1 MQTTMIK
8 MIKPVVN
15 VSKVIDKYNTIILG
29 FRGVITDGQI
39 IKPDIVD
46 TLIHFK
52 QQDIHTV
59 ILSNTMQRTE
69 TLVRFLHEN
78 KVPLAVFDAIVTAG
92 EITHYCLSSRKDAFS
107 QIGNKYFRLG
117 NNSYQGIFH
126 GLDNYTEVDTLAKA
140 DFVYIENV
148 AQPDD
153 TVEKYVPLLE
163 HAASLNIPMLCVGND
178 VSTYMNGDI
187 VLGAGALAE
196 QYAVLGGKIITIG
209 KPDAKLFAYAI
220 DGLPNVKK
228 EKTLVIGDSLPTDI
242 KGAQL
247 LGVDSMLISKG
258 IHVNFLGE
266 GYIPDVAKTRDLA
279 ANFDTSPDYVI
290 SNLRW

>member
-1 MQTTMIK
+1 MIK
-8 MIKPVVN
+8 MIKPIVN

-78 KVPLAVFDAIVTAG
+78 RVPLAVFDAIVTAG
-92 EITHYCLSSRKDAFS
+92 EITHYHLSARKDEFA

-117 NNSYQGIFH
+117 NKSYQGIFY
-126 GLDNYTEVDTLAKA
+126 GLENYEEVDTLAKA

-148 AQPDD
+148 AQPGD

-163 HAASLNIPMLCVGND
+163 HAASLNIPMLCIGND

-258 IHVNFLGE
+258 IHINFLGE